1 VLTFQTCGLHPPL
14 ASKIF
19 QQFVTGITTLIR
31 KKNKRN
37 SEMLS
42 EPVFY
47 KHSEGNVSQHT
58 NNKHYSNIL
67 ILAKEIKHF
76 GFKYSIYSTIV
87 YSMVNHFL
95 QMVLLV

>member
-1 VLTFQTCGLHPPL
+1 LLRITHDEVANYYFLHE
-14 ASKIF
+14 AM
-19 QQFVTGITTLIR
+19 IR
-31 KKNKRN
+31 KKTKRN

-76 GFKYSIYSTIV
+76 GFKYSIYSSIV